1 MTIKKIMAA
10 ALSAVLCV
18 VLSAAAFAE
27 SLVPGGGAVG
37 IRMTTDGVVVAGVSE
52 VQTPNGKRSP
62 AAEAGLKK
70 GDVITRLG
78 GADIGTAQDFKTA
91 LAQLD
96 GSKTTVTIERGGKA
110 KQLNITPAQD
120 ADGAWKLGLWLRDGV
135 SGVGTLTFYDP
146 ETGVYGALGHSI
158 SDEATGEALPLG
170 DGGIYKAQIV
180 GIVHGEVGAPGQL
193 DGKTDCTKFLGD
205 IRINC
210 GCGIFGKADFDGP
223 TLETGE
229 FETGKATIRCTL
241 SGEETREYGIEIKKV
256 YSSAEGTTVVLTVT
270 DPELLAQTGGIVQG
284 MSGSPIIQ
292 NGKLVGAVT
301 HVFVNDPTSG
311 YGVSI
316 RDMLKT
322 AESGVRKNPHS
333 RRSYLFI
340 HCFARYAERKQQ
352 KRRAHADCEVI
363 RKLHRSRG
371 RARHERE
378 DERA

>member
-135 SGVGTLTFYDP
+135 SGVGTD
-146 ETGVYGALGHSI
+146 GA
-158 SDEATGEALPLG
+158 
-170 DGGIYKAQIV
+170 GGK
-180 GIVHGEVGAPGQL
+180 
-193 DGKTDCTKFLGD
+193 
-205 IRINC
+205 
-210 GCGIFGKADFDGP
+210 
-223 TLETGE
+223 
-229 FETGKATIRCTL
+229 
-241 SGEETREYGIEIKKV
+241 
-256 YSSAEGTTVVLTVT
+256 
-270 DPELLAQTGGIVQG
+270 
-284 MSGSPIIQ
+284 
-292 NGKLVGAVT
+292 
-301 HVFVNDPTSG
+301 
-311 YGVSI
+311 
-316 RDMLKT
+316 
-322 AESGVRKNPHS
+322 
-333 RRSYLFI
+333 
-340 HCFARYAERKQQ
+340 
-352 KRRAHADCEVI
+352 
-363 RKLHRSRG
+363 
-371 RARHERE
+371 
-378 DERA
+378 

>member
-52 VQTPNGKRSP
+52 VETPNGKRSP

-78 GADIGTAQDFKTA
+78 GADIGT
-91 LAQLD
+91 
-96 GSKTTVTIERGGKA
+96 
-110 KQLNITPAQD
+110 AQD

-256 YSSAEGTTVVLTVT
+256 YSSAEGTTVMLTVT

-322 AESGVRKNPHS
+322 AES
-333 RRSYLFI
+333 
-340 HCFARYAERKQQ
+340 AA
-352 KRRAHADCEVI
+352 
-363 RKLHRSRG
+363 
-371 RARHERE
+371 
-378 DERA
+378 